1 MAVVSFS
8 HSKNAVPPPSP
19 STLITVRPDVRK
31 LSLRLKHLAQEHQ
44 AVMHFTSAM
53 RSAHPEDDSALP
65 EIVRRMRQVFSS
77 DLEPHFAEEEQHALP
92 LLRERGHAAL
102 ADEVFSQH
110 EQMRRMNEALDTAPS
125 RAALVEFVHLLEKH
139 VEFEEGLVWEVL
151 ETLLEPEASPS
162 GS

>member
-1 MAVVSFS
+1 
-8 HSKNAVPPPSP
+8 
-19 STLITVRPDVRK
+19 
-31 LSLRLKHLAQEHQ
+31 
-44 AVMHFTSAM
+44 MHFTSAM

-77 DLEPHFAEEEQHALP
+77 DLEPHFAEEELHALP

-102 ADEVFSQH
+102 ADEVFAQH
-110 EQMRRMNEALDTAPS
+110 EQMRRMNEALEAAPS

-162 GS
+162 AS